1 MTVLCLKSDTS
12 GTLWMMW
19 LCRCLSIY
27 VGLFLYFSRRQQQ
40 GEPVYSK
47 ALKVS
52 GLTWRL
58 KVYPV
63 RT

>member
-1 MTVLCLKSDTS
+1 MI
-12 GTLWMMW
+12 G
-19 LCRCLSIY
+19 IY
-27 VGLFLYFSRRQQQ
+27 IIFFNSSHRQQQ

-63 RT
+63 SILVFKKMLFIDFVTSLAW